1 MQAYYNLYTFRN
13 CAILTVCNDTVI
25 KINKAVLVQL
35 HSPLSIFYFTDFIEQ
50 NRGEENNIE
59 LLLVKLLQTFNPNSL
74 SPLKLSL
81 KVGAPIILLQNLS
94 LKEGLCNGTYI
105 VITYIE

>member
-35 HSPLSIFYFTDFIEQ
+35 HSPLSIFYFTDFVEQ
-50 NRGEENNIE
+50 NGGEENNIE
-59 LLLVKLLQTFNPNSL
+59 LLLVKLLQIFNPSNLPL
-74 SPLKLSL
+74 SKLFL
-81 KVGAPIILLQNLS
+81 KVGVPVILL
-94 LKEGLCNGTYI
+94 
-105 VITYIE
+105 